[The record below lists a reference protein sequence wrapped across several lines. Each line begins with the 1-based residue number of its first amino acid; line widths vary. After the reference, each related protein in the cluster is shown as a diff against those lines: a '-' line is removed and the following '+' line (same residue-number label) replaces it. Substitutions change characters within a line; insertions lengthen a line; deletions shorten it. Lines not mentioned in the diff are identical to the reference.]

1 VPWVG
6 PHDIDASDNQVHG
19 IMIHRGVTDS
29 VIKNNKVHDNPNGA
43 GIAVFESG
51 GNTTIEGNTLT
62 NNKYG
67 LRFSVG
73 SHDIAS
79 TDNTLS
85 GTTQYGV
92 YAYRGKD
99 APAYTQTGGRNVD
112 LPFSGN
118 KINGTG
124 SDLINLG
131 ETDRIAF
138 TGNTASGTV
147 GKVRLTGSTATTLT
161 DNTLPTGI
169 SLTLVGSTATVQ
181 SGAGAARPTF
191 KTTVDATSA
200 LSVVT
205 DDGRLSG
212 VSVPTQTTLSSSTA
226 TLKLPVST
234 TSVTVTAQPMGATV
248 ASGNATARPVSSS
261 ATSKTLGIT
270 PSAVGQQIAWT
281 MSGLTGGTKY
291 VVRTGG
297 VKTGSVTADSGGTVS
312 STLTATGTTEVQ
324 LKVSTT

>member
-1 VPWVG
+1 
-6 PHDIDASDNQVHG
+6 
-19 IMIHRGVTDS
+19 
-29 VIKNNKVHDNPNGA
+29 VIKNNTVHDNPNGA

-51 GNTTIEGNTLT
+51 GNTTIEANTLT

-73 SHDIAS
+73 SHDITS
-79 TDNTLS
+79 SGNTIN

-99 APAYTQTGGRNVD
+99 LPIYTQTGGRNVD
-112 LPFSGN
+112 LKFSDN

-124 SDLINLG
+124 SDLINLT

-138 TGNTASGTV
+138 TGNTVSGTV

-161 DNTLPTGI
+161 DNTLPAGI

-181 SGAGAARPTF
+181 SSAGAARPTF
-191 KTTVDATSA
+191 KTTIDATSA

-212 VSVPTQTTLSSSTA
+212 VSIPTQTALSSSTA

-234 TSVTVTAQPMGATV
+234 TSLTITAQPMGATV
-248 ASGNATARPVSSS
+248 ASGNATARTMSSS
-261 ATSKTLGIT
+261 ATSKTIGIT

-281 MSGLTGGTKY
+281 MSGLTAGTTY
-291 VVRTGG
+291 VVRTGS
-297 VKTGSVTADSGGTVS
+297 VKTATVTADSGGNVA
-312 STLTATGTTEVQ
+312 STLTAPGTTETQ
-324 LKVSTT
+324 IKVSTT